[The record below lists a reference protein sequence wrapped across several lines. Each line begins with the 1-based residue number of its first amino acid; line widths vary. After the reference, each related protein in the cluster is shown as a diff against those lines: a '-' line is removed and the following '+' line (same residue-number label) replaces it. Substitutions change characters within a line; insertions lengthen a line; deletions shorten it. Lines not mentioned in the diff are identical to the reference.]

1 MGKNMIRKL
10 TDNDLET
17 VMKIWLE
24 TNREAHAFIPE
35 KYWQDN
41 YAKVKEILPEA
52 KVYVFE
58 EEKTKQLL
66 GFIGLMKNY
75 IAGLFVIKTR
85 QSQGTGK
92 QLMDYVKKKYSALT
106 LTVYQKNPRAL
117 AFYQRENFIIQAESI
132 DNGTNEKEFV
142 MVWKK

>member
-1 MGKNMIRKL
+1 MIRKL
-10 TDNDLET
+10 TGNDLEP

-24 TNREAHAFIPE
+24 TNIQAHSFIPE

-41 YAKVKEILPEA
+41 YAKVKEILPKAE
-52 KVYVFE
+52 VYVFE

-75 IAGLFVIKTR
+75 VAGVFIVKTR
-85 QSQGTGK
+85 QSQGIGK
-92 QLMDYVKKKYSALT
+92 QLMDFVKKNYSALT
-106 LTVYQKNPRAL
+106 LTVYQKNPRAI
-117 AFYQRENFIIQAESI
+117 AFYKRENFSIHAESI
-132 DNGTNEKEFV
+132 DKGTNEKEFV